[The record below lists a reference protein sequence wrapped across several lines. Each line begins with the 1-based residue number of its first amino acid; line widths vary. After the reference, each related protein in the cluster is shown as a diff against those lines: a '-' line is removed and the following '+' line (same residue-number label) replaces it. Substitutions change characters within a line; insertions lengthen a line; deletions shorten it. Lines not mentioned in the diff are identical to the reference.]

1 MGDELRNYWHP
12 VARVASV
19 GADPVPTTLLGEQ
32 LVLFRTDDEIVVLKD
47 LCIHRGTPLSLGW
60 LKGDEIV
67 CHYHGWR
74 YDKTGV
80 CTHIPTL
87 PPGGRIPPA
96 ARVPRYRCE
105 QRYGLVWVALDDPK
119 HPIPDYPAYE
129 SESMATVLYDDF
141 HWQANAAR
149 VIENVLD
156 YTHFPWVH
164 DGLLGQRDEP
174 MYPHV
179 RPEFF
184 DDGLKYD
191 VPDDRNNT
199 VRSYRLFLPFT
210 VTLTV
215 TTRIPEHERQ
225 TDAMSPKGRNYSMMF
240 TCCPVSSRET
250 IQYFF
255 TSRDWNLTKPDEDWY
270 AFDAVVMAQDQMVV
284 ENQRPEELPLDLTAE
299 LHLRGTDAGALAYR
313 RMLRDRG
320 VAWHH

>member
-1 MGDELRNYWHP
+1 MGDELRNYWYP

-19 GADPVPTTLLGEQ
+19 GANPVAATVLDEQ
-32 LVLFRTDDEIVVLKD
+32 LVLFRVGDEIVALKD

-60 LKGDEIV
+60 LEGSELV

-74 YDKTGV
+74 YDKAGV
-80 CTHIPTL
+80 CTLIPTL

-96 ARVPRYRCE
+96 ARVPSYRCE
-105 QRYGLVWVALDDPK
+105 QRYGLVWVALADPM

-141 HWQANAAR
+141 RWKANAAR

-164 DGLLGQRDEP
+164 DGLLGQRDDP

-179 RPEFF
+179 RPEISG
-184 DDGLKYD
+184 DGFRYD

-199 VRSYRLFLPFT
+199 VRTYRLFLPFT
-210 VTLTV
+210 VNLTV
-215 TTRIPEHERQ
+215 TTRIPEDERH
-225 TDAMSPKGRNYSMMF
+225 TSSMSPKGRNYSMMF

-270 AFDAVVMAQDQMVV
+270 AFDAIVMSQDQMVV

>member
-1 MGDELRNYWHP
+1 MEGELRNYWHP
-12 VARVASV
+12 VARSASV
-19 GADPVPTTLLGEQ
+19 GSDPVAATLLNKQ
-32 LVLFRTDDEIVVLKD
+32 LVLFRADDKIVALED

-60 LKGDEIV
+60 LQDCQIV

-74 YDKTGV
+74 YDRNGV

-87 PPGGRIPPA
+87 PEDGRIPPT
-96 ARVPRYRCE
+96 ARVRKYRCE
-105 QRYGLVWVALDDPK
+105 QRYGLVWVALDEPR
-119 HPIPDYPAYE
+119 HPIPDYPAYD

-141 HWQANAAR
+141 RWNANAAR

-164 DGLLGQRDEP
+164 DGLLGQRDDP
-174 MYPHV
+174 MYPLV
-179 RPEFF
+179 KPEIL
-184 DDGLKYD
+184 DDGFRFDL
-191 VPDDRNNT
+191 PDDRNNT
-199 VRSYRLFLPFT
+199 IRSYRLWLPFT
-210 VTLTV
+210 VNLTV
-215 TTRIPEHERQ
+215 TTRIPVEERQ
-225 TDAMSPKGRNYSMMF
+225 TDSMSPKGRNYSMLF

-255 TSRDWNLTKPDEDWY
+255 TSRDWSLTKPDEDWY
-270 AFDAVVMAQDQMVV
+270 AFDATVMSQDRQVV

-313 RMLRDRG
+313 RLLRDRD